1 MSLPK
6 EIKKMTRTL
15 QGYVTKIGV
24 RPPPFRLSIEVV
36 ETIPTK
42 PHKYSDGTTQTSEGQ
57 PDYTWSLPTR
67 DQKDRETISDMLKE
81 ASSEDNCLISFREVP
96 PKRGEYQLIGVF
108 TNHISFS
115 TDSNST
121 SDLDGVAVELLP
133 IS

>member
-1 MSLPK
+1 
-6 EIKKMTRTL
+6 
-15 QGYVTKIGV
+15 
-24 RPPPFRLSIEVV
+24 
-36 ETIPTK
+36 
-42 PHKYSDGTTQTSEGQ
+42 
-57 PDYTWSLPTR
+57 
-67 DQKDRETISDMLKE
+67 MLKE